1 MVEVEGVL
9 VVGISPIPET
19 HFQET
24 NQDQITNLIAVP
36 TSELIRPLEH
46 TPE

>member
-9 VVGISPIPET
+9 VVRISPIPET

-24 NQDQITNLIAVP
+24 NQDQITNLIAVKCRF
-36 TSELIRPLEH
+36 LVGARMH
-46 TPE
+46 R